1 MDKKNSNTLTN
12 LVVVKRSGQRV
23 NFNGNKIAIA
33 IKQAFDTVFEEVN
46 ELEINKIYENVL
58 KYIDKNYKDRKTI
71 NVEDIQDII
80 EEELKNGKYLNVY
93 EHFASY
99 RQKRSALR
107 KIFEEKQEHKFAK
120 AVEKLSNL
128 VKNNEQNFSNN
139 IIDKFGKTISK
150 EYAKSYVLEN
160 KFIKLLEEGII
171 VINNLDEYVTY
182 KTANTHL
189 DFSSLVAN
197 NMEDYTNTMI
207 KTISNCKKEQYGE
220 HTIPALDY
228 IFVNIIIVEFKNILK
243 NNLKKYLKVQGL
255 LNFIDFEMIE
265 NNIENIN
272 TIYIKCDY
280 FEDFCVNRV
289 IKNIFEIAI
298 EDSLDEL
305 KDVVYKNL
313 KKLIM
318 TLEENHF
325 NTSISLGS
333 NYNSEEA
340 VLLRVLYLKIIS
352 ELDRFVFVNTI
363 YKIYNVNEEELNII
377 LDLIKKGKNIF
388 LLFEK
393 DLFDD
398 YKNELEVFST
408 GEKIFDNVINENK
421 NSIGRIL
428 LSTTS
433 VNLARLGLEFK
444 DKDISL
450 FYNRLSDVLEI
461 VKNQLVHRFE
471 LQGSKY
477 KEDYKYLFQ
486 NNVVYE
492 NSKLE
497 NNQKIRKVIRNGAL
511 NISLVGLYECSI
523 LLTKKNVEK
532 LAYEIL
538 DFIKIK
544 IAEFISEEK
553 LNFIISESYDGNI
566 LNEFISIDKSIYGK
580 LPVLNKSKYDNF
592 SKIYDN
598 LEIEERVKKLGKY
611 QENIASVVSID
622 IPKCISNIEFI
633 NLINILQKAN
643 IIFCKMEVKE

>member
-12 LVVVKRSGQRV
+12 LIVVKRSGQRV

-33 IKQAFDTVFEEVN
+33 IKQAFDTVFEEVD

-182 KTANTHL
+182 KTASTHL
-189 DFSSLVAN
+189 DFSNLVAN

-207 KTISNCKKEQYGE
+207 KTIFNCKKEQYGE

-228 IFVNIIIVEFKNILK
+228 IFVNIIIEEFKNILK

-363 YKIYNVNEEELNII
+363 YKIHNVNEEELNII

>member
-1 MDKKNSNTLTN
+1 MNKKNSNTLTN

-46 ELEINKIYENVL
+46 ELEINQIYENVL
-58 KYIDKNYKDRKTI
+58 KYIDSNYKDRKTI
-71 NVEDIQDII
+71 NVEDIQDVI
-80 EEELKNGKYLNVY
+80 EQELKNGKYLNVY
-93 EHFASY
+93 EHFTSY

-107 KIFEEKQEHKFAK
+107 KIFEEKQDHKFAK

-139 IIDKFGKTISK
+139 IIEKFGRTISK

-171 VINNLDEYVTY
+171 VINDLDEYVTY
-182 KTANTHL
+182 KTSSTHL
-189 DFSSLVAN
+189 DFSNLIAN
-197 NMEDYTNTMI
+197 NMEDYTNTI
-207 KTISNCKKEQYGE
+207 LKIISNCKKEQYGE
-220 HTIPALDY
+220 HTIPAIDY
-228 IFVNIIIVEFKNILK
+228 IFVNIIIIEFKNILK

-255 LNFIDFEMIE
+255 LNFINLEIIE
-265 NNIENIN
+265 NRIN
-272 TIYIKCDY
+272 YLDTIYIKSDY
-280 FEDFCVNRV
+280 FKDFYINKV
-289 IKNIFEIAI
+289 IENVFEIAL

-305 KDVVYKNL
+305 KDLIYCNL
-313 KKLIM
+313 KKLVL
-318 TLEENHF
+318 TLEENLF
-325 NTSISLGS
+325 NVSISFGS
-333 NYNSEEA
+333 NYNNEEA
-340 VLLRVLYLKIIS
+340 ILLRILYLKVIS
-352 ELDRFVFVNTI
+352 ELDRLNYVNTI
-363 YKIYNVNEEELNII
+363 YKIFNINDEELNII
-377 LDLIKKGKNIF
+377 LDLIKKDKNIF

-393 DLFDD
+393 DLLNN
-398 YKNELEVFST
+398 YKGELEVFST

-444 DKDISL
+444 DRDISL

-486 NNVVYE
+486 NNVIYE
-492 NSKLE
+492 NNKLE
-497 NNQKIRKVIRNGAL
+497 NSQKIRKVIRNGVL
-511 NISLVGLYECSI
+511 NISLVGLYECSSI
-523 LLTKKNVEK
+523 LSKKNAEK

-538 DFIKIK
+538 SFIKNK

-553 LNFIISESYDGNI
+553 LNFIISESYDDNI

-580 LPVLNKSKYDNF
+580 LPVLNKNKYDNF
-592 SKIYDN
+592 SKIYED
-598 LEIEERVKKLGKY
+598 LELEERVKKLGVY
-611 QENIASVVSID
+611 QENISSIINID
-622 IPKCISNIEFI
+622 IPKNISNKDFI

>member
-1 MDKKNSNTLTN
+1 MDIKNSNTLTN

-23 NFNGNKIAIA
+23 SFNGNKIAIA
-33 IKQAFDTVFEEVN
+33 IKQAFDTVFEEFD

-58 KYIDKNYKDRKTI
+58 KYIEKNYKDRKTI
-71 NVEDIQDII
+71 NVEDIQDVI
-80 EEELKNGKYLNVY
+80 EQELKSEKYLNVY

-107 KIFEEKQEHKFAK
+107 KIFEEKQDHKFAK

-128 VKNNEQNFSNN
+128 VKNNDQNFSNN
-139 IIDKFGKTISK
+139 IIEEFGRTISK

-171 VINNLDEYVTY
+171 VINDLDEYVTY
-182 KTANTHL
+182 KTSGTHL
-189 DFSSLVAN
+189 DFSNLTAN
-197 NMEDYTNTMI
+197 SMEDYISTMI
-207 KTISNCKKEQYGE
+207 KIISNCKKEQYGE

-228 IFVNIIIVEFKNILK
+228 IFVNIIIIEFKNILK
-243 NNLKKYLKVQGL
+243 SNLRKYLRVQGIF
-255 LNFIDFEMIE
+255 NFIDFEILE
-265 NNIENIN
+265 NKIDNIN
-272 TIYIKCDY
+272 TIYIDTVY
-280 FEDFCVNRV
+280 FKEFSFNKV
-289 IKNIFEIAI
+289 IENIFEISL

-305 KDVVYKNL
+305 KNVIYKNL
-313 KKLIM
+313 KKLIL
-318 TLEENHF
+318 TLEEN
-325 NTSISLGS
+325 NLKTSVSFGS
-333 NYNSEEA
+333 NNSEEA
-340 VLLRVLYLKIIS
+340 VLLRILYFKIIS
-352 ELDRFVFVNTI
+352 ELDRLNFVNTI
-363 YKIYNVNEEELNII
+363 YKICDINEEELNIV
-377 LDLIKKGKNIF
+377 LDLVKKNKNIF
-388 LLFEK
+388 I
-393 DLFDD
+393 LFDSC
-398 YKNELEVFST
+398 KNGLEVFST

-433 VNLARLGLEFK
+433 VNLARLGLEFR
-444 DKDISL
+444 DKEISL

-511 NISLVGLYECSI
+511 NISLVGLYECSN

-538 DFIKIK
+538 DFIKSK
-544 IAEFISEEK
+544 ITEFISEEK
-553 LNFIISESYDGNI
+553 LNFIISESYDDNI

-580 LPVLNKSKYDNF
+580 LPVLSKNKYDNF

-598 LEIEERVKKLGKY
+598 LKLEEKIKKLGKY
-611 QENIASVVSID
+611 QENISSVVDID
-622 IPKCISNIEFI
+622 IPKSISNKDFI
-633 NLINILQKAN
+633 SLINILQKAN
-643 IIFCKMEVKE
+643 IIFCKMEVKG